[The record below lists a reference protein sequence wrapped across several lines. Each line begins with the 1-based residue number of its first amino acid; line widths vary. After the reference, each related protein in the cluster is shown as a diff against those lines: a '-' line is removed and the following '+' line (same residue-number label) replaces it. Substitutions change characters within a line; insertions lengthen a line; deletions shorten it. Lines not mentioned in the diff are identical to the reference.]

1 VKKGKVYIVIE
12 PQLEEYYAFL
22 GFRHVIK
29 APPVLTE
36 RMRQLAAGDEEM
48 RLLPMLFD
56 SIDHKQDP
64 SLTEMPS
71 LLVID
76 GGKGQLGVVVE
87 ALKEFELTIPVIG
100 LAKREEEVFVPGQ
113 EFSLPIAKESPALFL
128 LMRLRDEAHRFAN
141 RHREG
146 RLRKATLRSELDVI
160 PGVGPKTAQA
170 LFAKFGTIEN
180 VRAASDAELLEI
192 VTASQLKA
200 MRAAQ

>member
-1 VKKGKVYIVIE
+1 MAHYRGQRLGQFLARKLLKSVKKGKVYIVIE

-76 GGKGQLGVVVE
+76 GGKGQLGVV
-87 ALKEFELTIPVIG
+87 
-100 LAKREEEVFVPGQ
+100 
-113 EFSLPIAKESPALFL
+113 LPAPLWVYL
-128 LMRLRDEAHRFAN
+128 
-141 RHREG
+141 
-146 RLRKATLRSELDVI
+146 
-160 PGVGPKTAQA
+160 
-170 LFAKFGTIEN
+170 
-180 VRAASDAELLEI
+180 
-192 VTASQLKA
+192 
-200 MRAAQ
+200 